1 MNIFHF
7 SANTRKRSKNSQF
20 DKLGDNEE
28 WVDFGSCST
37 IKWILL
43 ARSSILLLG
52 YTYIIYIFFSQIIF
66 EVKVNVN
73 FIFIFILIIKP
84 FWSTT
89 TKCEN
94 EKLCCYCFVNTRRT
108 GIGLLTGLFLVLQFL
123 CAVPAHNTLSEKLNT
138 SYFTKTTWRLKIV
151 GKIHNCAL
159 KLDSL
164 TFLWA

>member
-73 FIFIFILIIKP
+73 FYFHIYFNYKTFFKYHNEVWKWKIMLLLFCQYPKNRNWFINRTFFSFAIFV
-84 FWSTT
+84 
-89 TKCEN
+89 
-94 EKLCCYCFVNTRRT
+94 CCTCT
-108 GIGLLTGLFLVLQFL
+108 
-123 CAVPAHNTLSEKLNT
+123 
-138 SYFTKTTWRLKIV
+138 
-151 GKIHNCAL
+151 
-159 KLDSL
+159 
-164 TFLWA
+164 

>member
-73 FIFIFILIIKP
+73 F
-84 FWSTT
+84 
-89 TKCEN
+89 
-94 EKLCCYCFVNTRRT
+94 
-108 GIGLLTGLFLVLQFL
+108 
-123 CAVPAHNTLSEKLNT
+123 
-138 SYFTKTTWRLKIV
+138 YFHIYFNYK
-151 GKIHNCAL
+151 
-159 KLDSL
+159 
-164 TFLWA
+164 TFLKYHNEVWKWKIMLLLLCQYPKNRNWCINMTFFSFANFCVLYLHIIPFRKN